1 MDKTSQVLANILLQT
16 GAVSINAKEPF
27 VYTSGIKSPIYTDN
41 RILLSFPQQR
51 RIIVNLLAQRI
62 LEHND
67 LDQFDLIA
75 GVATAGISW
84 AALLA
89 DRFDKPMI
97 YIRQATKGHGKEQQI
112 EGILEKGNRTI
123 VIEDLISTGGSIIE
137 AAEVVKDLGGSVPEC
152 MALFTYE
159 LPQATAAF
167 KKNNLSFQTLSKISD
182 LLHVAIDDKII
193 SREDR
198 AAVDEWL
205 STRK

>member
-1 MDKTSQVLANILLQT
+1 MDQTSKMLAGILLHT

-27 VYTSGIKSPIYTDN
+27 TYTSGIKSPIYTDN

-51 RIIVNLLAQRI
+51 RTVVNLLAQRI
-62 LEHND
+62 LLNND
-67 LDQFDLIA
+67 LDEFDLVA

-112 EGILEKGNRTI
+112 EGILDKGHRAI
-123 VIEDLISTGGSIIE
+123 VIEDLISTGGSIID
-137 AAEVVKDLGGSVPEC
+137 AAKVVEDLGGSVPEC
-152 MALFTYE
+152 VALFTYE
-159 LPQATAAF
+159 LPQAAISF
-167 KKNNLSFQTLSKISD
+167 EENKLPFQTLSTISD
-182 LLHVAIDDKII
+182 LLHVAIDEKII
-193 SREDR
+193 SQEDR
-198 AAVDEWL
+198 KAVEDWL